1 MWNNVFSTKHLTVL
15 NLLKSRP
22 KISCQPT
29 LLIAHHFHSH
39 KPQQANFP
47 SPYANPFCA
56 TSVFFFPSFFLPLFE
71 LTTPNTIEILLIQL
85 SSHYPQFK
93 MSTH

>member
-22 KISCQPT
+22 KISCPPT
-29 LLIAHHFHSH
+29 LLIAHHFHSY
-39 KPQQANFP
+39 KPQHTNFS

-56 TSVFFFPSFFLPLFE
+56 TSVFFPLFFSPPFE

-85 SSHYPQFK
+85 SSHYPQLK
-93 MSTH
+93 NL